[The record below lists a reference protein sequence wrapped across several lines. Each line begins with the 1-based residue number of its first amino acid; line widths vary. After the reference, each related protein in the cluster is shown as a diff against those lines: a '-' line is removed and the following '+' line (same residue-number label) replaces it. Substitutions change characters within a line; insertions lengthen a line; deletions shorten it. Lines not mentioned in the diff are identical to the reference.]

1 MVSESPGASL
11 ALLQSVTTD
20 STKSVE
26 GKILASLAGNT
37 IWDPNILAILDPG
50 SMPDTAVR
58 SGPSDLSSLPPS
70 ARSPPVDLESFLPYA
85 LAAPTP
91 RLPQMSTLMDMN
103 SAHLSAEAGRPL
115 NVSDALSYLDDVKNQ
130 FQDNPDVYNQFLDI
144 MKDFKSQV

>member
-1 MVSESPGASL
+1 M
-11 ALLQSVTTD
+11 
-20 STKSVE
+20 
-26 GKILASLAGNT
+26 LASLAGNT
-37 IWDPNILAILDPG
+37 SWEPNILAILDPG

-70 ARSPPVDLESFLPYA
+70 ARSPPVDLESVLPYA

-91 RLPQMSTLMDMN
+91 RLLQMSTLMDMN
-103 SAHLSAEAGRPL
+103 TLNSPHLSAEAGRPL